1 MVTEYAK
8 LWYYFRE
15 GITFTAIGNNFS
27 ARLNGA
33 GYLFD
38 TKGPTMF
45 GDHLTYV
52 CGFVNSVVFD
62 YYNRML
68 CKQITK
74 SGDSVNLVPFYYG
87 DQSQEIENLVESSVS
102 LSQNDWDSYETS
114 WDFICHPLVAN
125 QQYAAACHPNEEA
138 SPEHYLYAAYQMW
151 LAATG
156 VDSNSSKSTRKNST
170 GSLLTSTACGRACA
184 RS

>member
-1 MVTEYAK
+1 
-8 LWYYFRE
+8 
-15 GITFTAIGNNFS
+15 
-27 ARLNGA
+27 
-33 GYLFD
+33 
-38 TKGPTMF
+38 MF

-138 SPEHYLYAAYQMW
+138 SPEHYLYAAYQM
-151 LAATG
+151 
-156 VDSNSSKSTRKNST
+156 
-170 GSLLTSTACGRACA
+170 
-184 RS
+184 

>member
-1 MVTEYAK
+1 MK
-8 LWYYFRE
+8 R
-15 GITFTAIGNNFS
+15 
-27 ARLNGA
+27 
-33 GYLFD
+33 
-38 TKGPTMF
+38 
-45 GDHLTYV
+45 
-52 CGFVNSVVFD
+52 
-62 YYNRML
+62 

-114 WDFICHPLVAN
+114 WDFICHPLVVN

-151 LAATG
+151 LAATERRFQQLKVNEEKLNRLFIDLYG
-156 VDSNSSKSTRKNST
+156 LQDELAAAKIYVEMCFGCIIIYLFLIDDY
-170 GSLLTSTACGRACA
+170 
-184 RS
+184 